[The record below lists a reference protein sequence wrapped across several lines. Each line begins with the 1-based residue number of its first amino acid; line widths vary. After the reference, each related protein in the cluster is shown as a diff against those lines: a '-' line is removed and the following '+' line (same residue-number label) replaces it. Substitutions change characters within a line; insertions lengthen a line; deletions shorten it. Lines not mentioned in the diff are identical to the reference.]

1 VIAPVVTPAASDARL
16 AGVDKA
22 GDNDVVTSTSIPP
35 RSAHA
40 HAIIEAKN
48 LGRSFKV
55 PVKEEG
61 VGGTLRYF
69 FQRTYKQVH
78 AVSDVGFS
86 IAAGE
91 RVGFLGQNGAGK
103 TTTLKMLSGLLLP
116 TSGSVRVDGHVP
128 FEKAPAFLSSIAL
141 VMGNKQQLMWDLPAR
156 DSLRLQAAIYNL
168 DEATTKKRI
177 AELSSLLELDGLLD
191 QPVRKLSLGER
202 MKAELLHALLH
213 EPKVLFLDEPTLG
226 LDVNAQ
232 VAVREFLKRYNERT
246 GATILLTSHYMA
258 DITSLCSRVIV
269 VHEGKLHFDGDLKD
283 LTARFTPE
291 KQIQFELDHDVVAG
305 DVDRGLA
312 AVGDGTVR
320 HASSEGRLVRFT
332 VAPKD
337 LTRSLAALLT
347 ALSPLDLS
355 VQDPPIEEIIG
366 RVIRGESAPTT
377 TATTVTT

>member
-1 VIAPVVTPAASDARL
+1 MGFTIAP
-16 AGVDKA
+16 
-22 GDNDVVTSTSIPP
+22 
-35 RSAHA
+35 
-40 HAIIEAKN
+40 
-48 LGRSFKV
+48 
-55 PVKEEG
+55 
-61 VGGTLRYF
+61 
-69 FQRTYKQVH
+69 
-78 AVSDVGFS
+78 
-86 IAAGE
+86 GE

-116 TSGSVRVDGHVP
+116 TSGRVVVDGHTP
-128 FEKAPAFLSSIAL
+128 FTKSPAFLASIAL

-156 DSLRLQAAIYNL
+156 DSLRLQGAIYNL
-168 DEATTKKRI
+168 DAATTKKRV
-177 AELSSLLELDGLLD
+177 AELAELLEIEKLLD

-232 VAVREFLKRYNERT
+232 VAVREFLQRYNERT

-258 DITSLCSRVIV
+258 DITALCSRVIV
-269 VHEGKLHFDGDLKD
+269 IHEGKLHFDGDLKD

-291 KQIQFELDHDVVAG
+291 KQIQFELDHIVDDSDVA
-305 DVDRGLA
+305 RGLA
-312 AVGDGTVR
+312 AGAGVVR
-320 HASSEGRLVRFT
+320 HTGSEGRIVRFG

-347 ALSPLDLS
+347 ALAPVDLS

-366 RVIRGESAPTT
+366 RVIRGEHGTTTT
-377 TATTVTT
+377 TATTS